1 MSIQITC
8 YIFKAIFI
16 KHRMKWTIWL
26 LDACEAK
33 SRFKASW
40 SNVAICSE
48 EAQRSYLRAVLW
60 LSNTSHYC
68 LYISYCVFTVC
79 YPSTAAKLHHWCPDG
94 SDSDVH
100 CLTGT
105 DWLSYAMCE
114 NSGLLALFFFSR
126 ERAIVRYLTF
136 SSSANNDPKYT
147 EYNNSNIV

>member
-1 MSIQITC
+1 MKSSALKYILHLSCHEHTNYMLYFSLHWIT
-8 YIFKAIFI
+8 KAIFI

-114 NSGLLALFFFSR
+114 NSGLLTLFFPQEKGR
-126 ERAIVRYLTF
+126 
-136 SSSANNDPKYT
+136 
-147 EYNNSNIV
+147 